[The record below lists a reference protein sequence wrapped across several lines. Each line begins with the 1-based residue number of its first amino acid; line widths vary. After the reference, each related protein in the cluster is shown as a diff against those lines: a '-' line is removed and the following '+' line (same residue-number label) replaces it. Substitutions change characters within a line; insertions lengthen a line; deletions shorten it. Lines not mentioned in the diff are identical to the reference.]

1 MEGGVR
7 GSPAATHGRHWLRCV
22 PSFFPN
28 SFFFS
33 FFFYFAVLMC
43 TQIVSALSM
52 KRCYVGSGRFLIW
65 LAKNSGERR
74 NYLGLEIRQKVSVV
88 PRFTLNEF

>member
-1 MEGGVR
+1 MFEDPLLPLMVDIGCGAFLPS
-7 GSPAATHGRHWLRCV
+7 SPILF
-22 PSFFPN
+22 SFL
-28 SFFFS
+28 